1 MAESLEITRQ
11 ERPVNFRQ
19 DSTINPANLER
30 NFRHND
36 DEINKIYQILGSKG
50 IITQTSVQRLVIF
63 GGGGG
68 GSPTI
73 PLSFLNLT
81 DTPLSYNVEGIMPS
95 IAGAKNTLE
104 FSGLSVVKNTIQ
116 AVESFLIESGYQMQV
131 ADELAITGQLTVQ
144 GKLVVVGSQN
154 YVEGDFTVR
163 GDLTVK
169 GNLA

>member
-19 DSTINPANLER
+19 QSTINPANLER
-30 NFRHND
+30 NFRHAD
-36 DEINKIYQILGSKG
+36 EEINKIYQILGNKG

-81 DTPLSYNVEGIMPS
+81 ETPLSYNVEGIMPS
-95 IAGAKNTLE
+95 IDGAKNALE
-104 FSGLSVVKNTIQ
+104 FSGLSVIKDNLPLVD
-116 AVESFLIESGYQMQV
+116 SFIVESGYQMQV
-131 ADELAITGQLTVQ
+131 ADSFQIDGKLTVN
-144 GKLVVVGSQN
+144 GKFVV
-154 YVEGDFTVR
+154 F
-163 GDLTVK
+163 
-169 GNLA
+169 